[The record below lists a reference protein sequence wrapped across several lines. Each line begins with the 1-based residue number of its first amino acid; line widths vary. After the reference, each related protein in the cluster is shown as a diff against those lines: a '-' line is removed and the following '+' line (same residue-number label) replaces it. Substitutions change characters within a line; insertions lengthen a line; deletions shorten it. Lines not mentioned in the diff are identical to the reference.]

1 MKKNLVLLGS
11 SSAPCLLAVPAF
23 TAQTRATLT
32 RSGIF
37 MALFSLFQSAGWP
50 ALMGRVWTWFHGN
63 DLCSCLGIPWRR
75 NCYPG
80 RGAAFPLLGSP
91 NELYCAT
98 RGCFDV
104 VGEPSR
110 SRSTP
115 SLFFQESFELV
126 TFSQETVV
134 SKFNSLRSKWLSPA
148 FGIDYLSI
156 ERQGSC
162 PDMWWSGQDEIIWR
176 LYVTAGCLHW
186 LPCG

>member
-1 MKKNLVLLGS
+1 MVMIFVPILVFPGEEI
-11 SSAPCLLAVPAF
+11 
-23 TAQTRATLT
+23 ATL
-32 RSGIF
+32 GE
-37 MALFSLFQSAGWP
+37 
-50 ALMGRVWTWFHGN
+50 
-63 DLCSCLGIPWRR
+63 
-75 NCYPG
+75 
-80 RGAAFPLLGSP
+80 GAAFPLLGSP

-186 LPCG
+186 LPCGWVCWEGSQMKVQGKSF